1 MGLEEVLGPVK
12 AKGVPRAG
20 VLCKSSRF
28 DLDPRKASEEVDA
41 SSSPQSTAIALD
53 DTVVLVTVEEIG
65 GGVALGT
72 GTSTVACCST
82 WLFFSTGDA
91 WSVC

>member
-1 MGLEEVLGPVK
+1 MY

-20 VLCKSSRF
+20 VLFKSSRF
-28 DLDPRKASEEVDA
+28 DLEPRKVSEESDV
-41 SSSPQSTAIALD
+41 PSTPESTTIALD

-65 GGVALGT
+65 EEVDLGRW
-72 GTSTVACCST
+72 TSTVACCST
-82 WLFFSTGDA
+82 SLSLTTGEA

>member
-1 MGLEEVLGPVK
+1 MRLEEVLGPVK
-12 AKGVPRAG
+12 AESVPRAG

-28 DLDPRKASEEVDA
+28 DLVPRKASEEVDA

-53 DTVVLVTVEEIG
+53 DTVVLVTVEE
-65 GGVALGT
+65 LGEMVDFRR

-82 WLFFSTGDA
+82 WLFLPTGEA